1 MSTPVEDI
9 VTTLSKEISALS
21 PGSRVDSE
29 HTLMRRFGTTR
40 AAVRSAIGRL
50 ETMYLVRRVQGA
62 GTFVNRRIDYV
73 ISRTQAPSLH
83 KTVAEGGGHCETI
96 LIGHDLEALPP
107 AGRRRLTAGEQ
118 DVQHLT
124 RLSHIN
130 DLPAVYLEE
139 WVLDGVCEHV
149 DVAVNAV
156 RSVDETLRGMGH
168 SPVRAWCRASLE
180 VPPAYARERLELD
193 DHQQTWVVES
203 AIRDRHHNTPLFYSR
218 AWTRQESIRIV
229 LELDSDPSL

>member
-1 MSTPVEDI
+1 M
-9 VTTLSKEISALS
+9 LR

-40 AAVRSAIGRL
+40 ATVRNAIGRL
-50 ETMYLVRRVQGA
+50 EALHLVRRVQGS

-73 ISRTQAPSLH
+73 ISRAQAPSLH
-83 KTVAEGGGHCETI
+83 KTVQDGGGRCETI
-96 LIGHDLEALPP
+96 LIGHDRQLLPDG
-107 AGRRRLTAGEQ
+107 AGHRLDTDCGP
-118 DVQHLT
+118 VQHLA

-156 RSVDETLRGMGH
+156 RSVDETLRGIGH
-168 SPVRAWCRASLE
+168 DPGRAWCRASLE
-180 VPPAYARERLELD
+180 IPPAYARERLELVEPE
-193 DHQQTWVVES
+193 QTWVVES
-203 AIRDRHHNTPLFYSR
+203 AVRDRQTDAPLFYSR

-229 LELDSDPSL
+229 LELDTGPAK